1 MKPLGLN
8 RIKPKDYWVTENEL
22 TSEEADRTFADLKPE
37 RHAADGTPEYGEPRV
52 DEAIDRAREE
62 IKREASQSNPVPAS
76 LKELVDGV
84 RRCSDITA
92 LETDGQSCAG
102 AAVAASSDNTNE
114 HRGDPHS
121 DEPETVGVGYVA
133 KAFGYEKGTVKNMAR
148 KPYIDGGFPDDMQA
162 PRRNERAHHRFYKD
176 KVDKYAAMRH
186 SEKRRTCDGES
197 T

>member
-1 MKPLGLN
+1 MAALSLN
-8 RIKPKDYWVTENEL
+8 RIKPKEFWVSANEL
-22 TSEEADRTFADLKPE
+22 TAEEANRSFANLKPE

-62 IKREASQSNPVPAS
+62 IKREASQNNPVLAS

-84 RRCSDITA
+84 RRCSDMTA
-92 LETDGQSCAG
+92 SDTGEQSCAG
-102 AAVAASSDNTNE
+102 AAVAASGDNSEEDRSD
-114 HRGDPHS
+114 PQP
-121 DEPETVGVGYVA
+121 DEPRTVGVGYVA
-133 KAFGYEKGTVKNMAR
+133 QAFGYEKGTVKNMAR

-186 SEKRRTCDGES
+186 AEKRRTCGGES